1 MLWSTA
7 PDGEP
12 THINRRILDYSGLR
26 LESFLNLGWKE
37 FVHPEDFPE
46 TTRAFFQAIQTGEP
60 YEAVH
65 LSLSQT

>member
-12 THINRRILDYSGLR
+12 THINQRILDYSGLR

-37 FVHPEDFPE
+37 FVHPEDFLE